1 MTGTFGFSYV
11 GAVFLLCLLVPN
23 LLWTRCRPR
32 DYAPSGESRPL
43 LAMERTGQVWVTCAA
58 LVFQDFNLR
67 PWTPWSWW
75 LIGAAALMVLYELWW
90 LRYFRSERT
99 MADFTASLLGIPVAG
114 ASLPVAAFFLL
125 GVPVAGAALPVAAFF
140 LLGIYGRAVWMLL
153 GVTVLGIGHI
163 GIHLRHRREIRKET
177 NI

>member
-1 MTGTFGFSYV
+1 MMGTFGFSYV
-11 GAVFLLCLLVPN
+11 GAIFLLCVLVSN

-32 DYAPSGESRPL
+32 DYDPSVESRSL
-43 LAMERTGQVWVTCAA
+43 LALARTGQVWTTCAA

-90 LRYFRSERT
+90 LRYFRSART
-99 MADFTASLLGIPVAG
+99 MADFTSSLLGVPVAG

-125 GVPVAGAALPVAAFF
+125 G
-140 LLGIYGRAVWMLL
+140 IYGRVVWMLL
-153 GVTVLGIGHI
+153 GVTVLGMGHI

>member
-1 MTGTFGFSYV
+1 MTFGFSCV
-11 GAVFLLCLLVPN
+11 GAAFLLCLLVPN
-23 LLWTRCRPR
+23 LLWTQCRPR
-32 DYAPSGESRPL
+32 DYDPSGEPRAL
-43 LAMERTGQVWVTCAA
+43 LALERTGQVWVTCAA

-67 PWTPWSWW
+67 PWTPWCWW
-75 LIGAAALMVLYELWW
+75 LVGAAALMVLYELWW

-99 MADFTASLLGIPVAG
+99 MADFTSSLLGIPVAG
-114 ASLPVAAFFLL
+114 AT
-125 GVPVAGAALPVAAFF
+125 LPVAAFF
-140 LLGIYGRAVWMLL
+140 LLGIYGRTLWMLL

>member
-32 DYAPSGESRPL
+32 DYDPSVESRSL
-43 LAMERTGQVWVTCAA
+43 LALERTGQVWTTCAA

-75 LIGAAALMVLYELWW
+75 LIGAVALMVLYELWW
-90 LRYFRSERT
+90 LRYFRSART
-99 MADFTASLLGIPVAG
+99 MADFTSSLLGVPVAG

-125 GVPVAGAALPVAAFF
+125 G
-140 LLGIYGRAVWMLL
+140 IYGRVVWMLL
-153 GVTVLGIGHI
+153 GVTVLGMGHI

-177 NI
+177 DI

>member
-1 MTGTFGFSYV
+1 MMGTFGFSYV
-11 GAVFLLCLLVPN
+11 GAIFLLCLLVPN

-32 DYAPSGESRPL
+32 DYDPSVESRSL
-43 LAMERTGQVWVTCAA
+43 LALERTGQVWTTCAA
-58 LVFQDFNLR
+58 LAFQDFNLR

-90 LRYFRSERT
+90 LRYFRSART
-99 MADFTASLLGIPVAG
+99 MADFTSSLLGVPVAG

-125 GVPVAGAALPVAAFF
+125 G
-140 LLGIYGRAVWMLL
+140 IYGRVVWMLL
-153 GVTVLGIGHI
+153 GVTVLGMGHI

-177 NI
+177 DI

>member
-67 PWTPWSWW
+67 PWTTWSWW

-90 LRYFRSERT
+90 LRYFRSEHT
-99 MADFTASLLGIPVAG
+99 MADFTSG
-114 ASLPVAAFFLL
+114 LL

>member
-99 MADFTASLLGIPVAG
+99 MADFTSG
-114 ASLPVAAFFLL
+114 LL

>member
-90 LRYFRSERT
+90 LRYFRSEHT
-99 MADFTASLLGIPVAG
+99 MADFTSG
-114 ASLPVAAFFLL
+114 LL

-140 LLGIYGRAVWMLL
+140 LLGIYGRAVWMLP

>member
-1 MTGTFGFSYV
+1 MGTFGFSYV
-11 GAVFLLCLLVPN
+11 GAIFLLCLLVPN

-32 DYAPSGESRPL
+32 DYDPSVESRSL
-43 LAMERTGQVWVTCAA
+43 LALERTGQVWTTCAA

-75 LIGAAALMVLYELWW
+75 LIGAVALMVLYELWW
-90 LRYFRSERT
+90 LRYFRSART
-99 MADFTASLLGIPVAG
+99 MADFTSSLLGVPVAG

-125 GVPVAGAALPVAAFF
+125 G
-140 LLGIYGRAVWMLL
+140 IYGRVVWMLL
-153 GVTVLGIGHI
+153 GVTVLGMGHI

-177 NI
+177 DI

>member
-1 MTGTFGFSYV
+1 MGTFGFSYV
-11 GAVFLLCLLVPN
+11 GAIFLLCLLVPN

-32 DYAPSGESRPL
+32 DYDPSVESRSL
-43 LAMERTGQVWVTCAA
+43 LALERTGQVWTTCAA

-90 LRYFRSERT
+90 LRYFRSART
-99 MADFTASLLGIPVAG
+99 MADFTSSLLGVPVAG

-125 GVPVAGAALPVAAFF
+125 G
-140 LLGIYGRAVWMLL
+140 IYGRVVWMLL
-153 GVTVLGIGHI
+153 GVTVLGMGHI

>member
-58 LVFQDFNLR
+58 LDFQGQDLA
-67 PWTPWSWW
+67 S
-75 LIGAAALMVLYELWW
+75 AA
-90 LRYFRSERT
+90 S
-99 MADFTASLLGIPVAG
+99 
-114 ASLPVAAFFLL
+114 LL

>member
-1 MTGTFGFSYV
+1 MMGTFGFSYV
-11 GAVFLLCLLVPN
+11 GAIFLLCLLVPN

-32 DYAPSGESRPL
+32 DYDPSVESRSL
-43 LAMERTGQVWVTCAA
+43 LALERTGQVLTTCAA

-75 LIGAAALMVLYELWW
+75 RIGAAALMVLYELWW
-90 LRYFRSERT
+90 LRYFRSART
-99 MADFTASLLGIPVAG
+99 MADFTSSLLGVPVAG

-125 GVPVAGAALPVAAFF
+125 G
-140 LLGIYGRAVWMLL
+140 IYGRVVWMLL
-153 GVTVLGIGHI
+153 GVTVLGMGHI

>member
-1 MTGTFGFSYV
+1 MMGTFGFSYV
-11 GAVFLLCLLVPN
+11 GAIFLLCLLVPN

-32 DYAPSGESRPL
+32 DYDPSVESRSL
-43 LAMERTGQVWVTCAA
+43 LALERTGQVWVTCAA

-90 LRYFRSERT
+90 LRYFRSEHT
-99 MADFTASLLGIPVAG
+99 MADFTSG
-114 ASLPVAAFFLL
+114 LP

-140 LLGIYGRAVWMLL
+140 LLGIYGRAVWMLP

>member
-1 MTGTFGFSYV
+1 MMGTFGFSYV
-11 GAVFLLCLLVPN
+11 GAIFLLCLLVPN

-32 DYAPSGESRPL
+32 DYDPSVESRSL
-43 LAMERTGQVWVTCAA
+43 LALERTGQVWTTCAA

-90 LRYFRSERT
+90 LRYFRSART
-99 MADFTASLLGIPVAG
+99 MADFTSSLLGVPVAG

-125 GVPVAGAALPVAAFF
+125 G
-140 LLGIYGRAVWMLL
+140 IYGRVVWMLL
-153 GVTVLGIGHI
+153 GVTVLGMGHI

-177 NI
+177 DI